1 MYCNEYAPW
10 SASQAFI
17 FTAMARRNK
26 CIYNV
31 NKASALR
38 CLGKAGFVLKNRQ
51 KKEADV
57 NALRMHFLP
66 RYSSA
71 AVPCPPSSALHRRC
85 HQACSGEADFVS

>member
-38 CLGKAGFVLKNRQ
+38 CLGKAGFV
-51 KKEADV
+51 
-57 NALRMHFLP
+57 
-66 RYSSA
+66 
-71 AVPCPPSSALHRRC
+71 
-85 HQACSGEADFVS
+85 